1 MDLTKPYRGDSAGR
15 PAGLA
20 LPPRRMPLLRA
31 GRMLKRWRYV
41 GVYGPE
47 LMLCV
52 GCARIGPAPQVWW
65 AIWDRRREDLHERT
79 RQAIGRGRVRLP
91 EGEVLVHDGFIEI
104 ELVLDEEPGLEVL
117 TPAGEAYIWTRKQGG
132 IPVCGRVRLP
142 DREVAIDARAF
153 IDDSAGYHDRHTA
166 WRWSAGLGTATDGR
180 ALAWNL
186 VDGIHDSPRDSER
199 TVWVDGAPAE
209 VGPVQFATDLSAV
222 AFAEGGALRC
232 AAEATRAREDNLLL
246 FRSSYE
252 QPFGSFGGELPGG
265 ITLAEGYGVMERHD
279 VVW

>member
-1 MDLTKPYRGDSAGR
+1 
-15 PAGLA
+15 
-20 LPPRRMPLLRA
+20 
-31 GRMLKRWRYV
+31 
-41 GVYGPE
+41 
-47 LMLCV
+47 
-52 GCARIGPAPQVWW
+52 
-65 AIWDRRREDLHERT
+65 
-79 RQAIGRGRVRLP
+79 
-91 EGEVLVHDGFIEI
+91 
-104 ELVLDEEPGLEVL
+104 
-117 TPAGEAYIWTRKQGG
+117 
-132 IPVCGRVRLP
+132 
-142 DREVAIDARAF
+142 REVAIDARAF